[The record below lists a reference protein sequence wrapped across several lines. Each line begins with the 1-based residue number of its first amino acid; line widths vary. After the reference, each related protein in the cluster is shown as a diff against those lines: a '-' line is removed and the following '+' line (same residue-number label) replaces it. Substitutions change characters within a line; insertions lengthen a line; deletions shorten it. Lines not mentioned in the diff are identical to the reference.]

1 MSKIELDSL
10 LCSELRKKINEYQNY
25 SINKNHSINNAKTE
39 RGWDKIC
46 AIMDRLD
53 DTTLYLN
60 SLDLKKG
67 TGPLPV
73 FDYDFT
79 EIDKE
84 SNIFN
89 QKGNAGSGSDKKY
102 FEYLRSLCSI
112 HPIETSRHK
121 IFQDDFTKIECS
133 PFVRWNDGFIV
144 DKKDCDLIAVEILT
158 QIKETQVKK

>member
-1 MSKIELDSL
+1 MSKIELNSL
-10 LCSELRKKINEYQNY
+10 LCSELRNKINEYQNY
-25 SINKNHSINNAKTE
+25 SINKTHSINNAKTE

-73 FDYDFT
+73 FDFYNFMNNSATLIDCINFLGQIFDYDFS

-84 SNIFN
+84 SDIFN
-89 QKGNAGSGSDKKY
+89 QKGNDGSGTDKKY
-102 FEYLRSLCSI
+102 FEYLRSLCSM
-112 HPIETSRHK
+112 
-121 IFQDDFTKIECS
+121 
-133 PFVRWNDGFIV
+133 IV
-144 DKKDCDLIAVEILT
+144 
-158 QIKETQVKK
+158 